1 MRLLHV
7 CHVINVHVCMYVPS
21 HGDDPSW
28 FRHLVID
35 LPKSRSHLIGQCSR
49 HNHHIGLTLKQGR
62 PVITEAG
69 ETNYINLLTDPHLVL
84 QYG

>member
-1 MRLLHV
+1 MRTSHRIEFQISMTVDPNSILCVHV
-7 CHVINVHVCMYVPS
+7 FMYVCMYVCHVPS

-35 LPKSRSHLIGQCSR
+35 LPKSGSHLIGQCSR

-62 PVITEAG
+62 PIA
-69 ETNYINLLTDPHLVL
+69 D
-84 QYG
+84 